1 MTKQELIQFLN
12 KCIETLDE
20 FIGICK
26 SDVEINEVVDI
37 DKATSNIEIIKRW
50 MGKVQN
56 DIDSDTIPVSF
67 YESLKHDVEHNIPT
81 KYYTSFRPNE
91 SKLASYR
98 YISEQLS
105 GISNL
110 IEIYSFYKALGFAQ
124 RNTVLVGANGCGKTS
139 LANLLQKSLN
149 VSDGIVIPA
158 QKLLIFPTFAN
169 TPNFASARTH
179 FEKYQK
185 YISNDK
191 VSFDAKGME
200 DYDWTST
207 KSYASEMVKI
217 MGMLLGERQV
227 CINRA
232 SSRYKQ
238 GEQVPTRDFMGV
250 LDDVIDIW
258 NSLIEH
264 RTLMCNDNNELKIK
278 YNDTVYDAHQM
289 SDGERVIIY
298 IAGRVLFA
306 PRNGIIIVDEPELH
320 LHKSIANKLWD
331 ILENKRPDCR
341 FIYFTHDL
349 DFATSRNCQKAW
361 IRNFNYPNK
370 WSIEL
375 ISESEIPEE
384 LLLKLLGSRKPI
396 LFCEGKQ
403 ESLDRRVFEIIYPK
417 FTIQPVGTCKN
428 VINYTRA
435 YNHVANTY
443 CKAFG
448 IIDKDFRT
456 DTQLECLSKDYIFS
470 YDIAEIE
477 NLFLSEDFV
486 NEYASIKHEAINIQ
500 DIKNKVIAE
509 FSNHIESQ
517 ISFYISA
524 YINFTF
530 NESHIRQAST
540 IAGVKANYHDFTSKI
555 NIEKLYTDRKN
566 DLQQIINTNNYAKL
580 ITVANDKGL
589 LKIVAQSFG
598 LKGRDEFLS
607 RALNILEFNPKAQTL
622 LKLHLPSELH

>member
-37 DKATSNIEIIKRW
+37 DKATSNIKIIKRW

-486 NEYASIKHEAINIQ
+486 NEYALIKHEAINIQ

>member
-1 MTKQELIQFLN
+1 
-12 KCIETLDE
+12 
-20 FIGICK
+20 
-26 SDVEINEVVDI
+26 
-37 DKATSNIEIIKRW
+37 

-56 DIDSDTIPVSF
+56 DIDSDTSPVSF

>member
-320 LHKSIANKLWD
+320 LNKSIANKLWD

-607 RALNILEFNPKAQTL
+607 RALNILEFNPNAQTL

>member
-1 MTKQELIQFLN
+1 
-12 KCIETLDE
+12 
-20 FIGICK
+20 
-26 SDVEINEVVDI
+26 
-37 DKATSNIEIIKRW
+37 
-50 MGKVQN
+50 
-56 DIDSDTIPVSF
+56 
-67 YESLKHDVEHNIPT
+67 
-81 KYYTSFRPNE
+81 
-91 SKLASYR
+91 
-98 YISEQLS
+98 
-105 GISNL
+105 
-110 IEIYSFYKALGFAQ
+110 
-124 RNTVLVGANGCGKTS
+124 
-139 LANLLQKSLN
+139 
-149 VSDGIVIPA
+149 
-158 QKLLIFPTFAN
+158 
-169 TPNFASARTH
+169 
-179 FEKYQK
+179 
-185 YISNDK
+185 
-191 VSFDAKGME
+191 
-200 DYDWTST
+200 
-207 KSYASEMVKI
+207 
-217 MGMLLGERQV
+217 
-227 CINRA
+227 
-232 SSRYKQ
+232 
-238 GEQVPTRDFMGV
+238 
-250 LDDVIDIW
+250 
-258 NSLIEH
+258 
-264 RTLMCNDNNELKIK
+264 MCNDNNELKIK

>member
-37 DKATSNIEIIKRW
+37 DKATSNIKIIKRW

-500 DIKNKVIAE
+500 DIKNKVVAE

>member
-37 DKATSNIEIIKRW
+37 DKATSNIKIIKRW

>member
-56 DIDSDTIPVSF
+56 DIDSDTIPVPF

-486 NEYASIKHEAINIQ
+486 NEYASIKHETINIQ

-580 ITVANDKGL
+580 ITVVNDKGL

-607 RALNILEFNPKAQTL
+607 RALNILEFNPNAQTL

>member
-396 LFCEGKQ
+396 LFCWEKQ

-607 RALNILEFNPKAQTL
+607 RALNILEFNPNAQTL

>member
-81 KYYTSFRPNE
+81 KYYTSFRSNE

-607 RALNILEFNPKAQTL
+607 RALNILEFNPNAQTL

>member
-37 DKATSNIEIIKRW
+37 DKATSNIKIIKRW

-169 TPNFASARTH
+169 IPNFASARTH

-306 PRNGIIIVDEPELH
+306 PRNGIIIVDEPELY

>member
-289 SDGERVIIY
+289 SDGESVIIY

-607 RALNILEFNPKAQTL
+607 RALNILEFNPNAQTL

>member
-530 NESHIRQAST
+530 NESHISRQ
-540 IAGVKANYHDFTSKI
+540 V
-555 NIEKLYTDRKN
+555 
-566 DLQQIINTNNYAKL
+566 Q
-580 ITVANDKGL
+580 
-589 LKIVAQSFG
+589 
-598 LKGRDEFLS
+598 
-607 RALNILEFNPKAQTL
+607 
-622 LKLHLPSELH
+622 

>member
-37 DKATSNIEIIKRW
+37 DKATSNIKIIKRW

-598 LKGRDEFLS
+598 LKGHDEFLS

>member
-530 NESHIRQAST
+530 YESHIRQAST

-580 ITVANDKGL
+580 ITVVNDKGL

-607 RALNILEFNPKAQTL
+607 RALNILEFNPNAQTL

>member
-589 LKIVAQSFG
+589 LKIVAQTFG

>member
-607 RALNILEFNPKAQTL
+607 RALNILEFNPNAQTL

>member
-589 LKIVAQSFG
+589 LKIVAQ
-598 LKGRDEFLS
+598 
-607 RALNILEFNPKAQTL
+607 
-622 LKLHLPSELH
+622 

>member
-580 ITVANDKGL
+580 ITVVNDKGL

-607 RALNILEFNPKAQTL
+607 RALNILEFNPNAQTL

>member
-486 NEYASIKHEAINIQ
+486 NEYASIKHETINIQ

-580 ITVANDKGL
+580 ITVVNDKGL

-607 RALNILEFNPKAQTL
+607 RALNILEFNPNAQTL

>member
-67 YESLKHDVEHNIPT
+67 YESLKYDVEHNIPT

-607 RALNILEFNPKAQTL
+607 RALNILEFNPNAQTL

>member
-403 ESLDRRVFEIIYPK
+403 DSLDRRVFEIIYPK

-607 RALNILEFNPKAQTL
+607 RALNILEFNPNAQTL

>member
-110 IEIYSFYKALGFAQ
+110 IEIYSFYKALGFTQ

-589 LKIVAQSFG
+589 LKIVA
-598 LKGRDEFLS
+598 
-607 RALNILEFNPKAQTL
+607 
-622 LKLHLPSELH
+622 

>member
-1 MTKQELIQFLN
+1 MSTHI
-12 KCIETLDE
+12 
-20 FIGICK
+20 
-26 SDVEINEVVDI
+26 
-37 DKATSNIEIIKRW
+37 
-50 MGKVQN
+50 
-56 DIDSDTIPVSF
+56 
-67 YESLKHDVEHNIPT
+67 
-81 KYYTSFRPNE
+81 E

-607 RALNILEFNPKAQTL
+607 RALNILEFNPNAQTL

>member
-207 KSYASEMVKI
+207 KSYASEVVKI

-598 LKGRDEFLS
+598 LKGVMNSYLG
-607 RALNILEFNPKAQTL
+607 
-622 LKLHLPSELH
+622 H

>member
-91 SKLASYR
+91 SKLASYQ

-456 DTQLECLSKDYIFS
+456 DTQLECLSKDCIFS

-607 RALNILEFNPKAQTL
+607 RALNILEFNPNAQTL

>member
-448 IIDKDFRT
+448 IIDKDFST

>member
-37 DKATSNIEIIKRW
+37 DKAASNIEIIKRW

-91 SKLASYR
+91 SKLASYQ

-555 NIEKLYTDRKN
+555 NIEKLYTDREN

-607 RALNILEFNPKAQTL
+607 RALNILEFNPNAQTL

>member
-1 MTKQELIQFLN
+1 MIKQGLIQFLN

-20 FIGICK
+20 FIEICK

-81 KYYTSFRPNE
+81 KYYTSFGPNE

-105 GISNL
+105 GINNL

-169 TPNFASARTH
+169 TPNFANARTH

-207 KSYASEMVKI
+207 KSFASEMVKV

-238 GEQVPTRDFMGV
+238 GEQVPSRDFRGI

-278 YNDTVYDAHQM
+278 HNDTVYDAHQM

-331 ILENKRPDCR
+331 ILESKRPDCR

-349 DFATSRNCQKAW
+349 DFATSRNCQKGW
-361 IRNFNYPNK
+361 IRKFNYPNK

-396 LFCEGKQ
+396 LFCEGKP
-403 ESLDRRVFEIIYPK
+403 ESLDRRVFEIIYPH

-435 YNHVANTY
+435 YNQVTNTY

-456 DTQLECLSKDYIFS
+456 DAQLESLSKDYIFS

-486 NEYASIKHEAINIQ
+486 NEYASIKHETINIE
-500 DIKNKVIAE
+500 DVKNKVIAE

-517 ISFYISA
+517 ISFYIAA

-540 IAGVKANYHDFTSKI
+540 IDGLKANYHDFTSKI
-555 NIEKLYTDRKN
+555 NIEKLYTDRKY
-566 DLQQIINTNNYAKL
+566 DLQQIIDTNNYAKL

-589 LKIVAQSFG
+589 LKIIAQSFG
-598 LKGRDEFLS
+598 LKGRDEFIP
-607 RALNILEFNPKAQTL
+607 RALNVLEFDPNAQAL
-622 LKLHLPSELH
+622 IKLHLPSELH

>member
-37 DKATSNIEIIKRW
+37 DKATSNIKIIKRW

-589 LKIVAQSFG
+589 LKIVAQLFG

>member
-1 MTKQELIQFLN
+1 
-12 KCIETLDE
+12 
-20 FIGICK
+20 
-26 SDVEINEVVDI
+26 
-37 DKATSNIEIIKRW
+37 

>member
-91 SKLASYR
+91 SKLASYQ

-555 NIEKLYTDRKN
+555 NIEKLYTDREN

-607 RALNILEFNPKAQTL
+607 RALNILEFNPNAQTL

>member
-37 DKATSNIEIIKRW
+37 DKATSNIKIIKRW

-258 NSLIEH
+258 NSLIER

>member
-37 DKATSNIEIIKRW
+37 DKATSNIKIIKRW

-264 RTLMCNDNNELKIK
+264 RTLMCNDNNELRIK
-278 YNDTVYDAHQM
+278 YNDTVYDAHQI

>member
-349 DFATSRNCQKAW
+349 DFATSRNCQKAL

-435 YNHVANTY
+435 YNHDANTY

-540 IAGVKANYHDFTSKI
+540 IAGVKANYHDSTSKI

-607 RALNILEFNPKAQTL
+607 RALNILEFNPNAQTL

>member
-20 FIGICK
+20 FIEICK

-232 SSRYKQ
+232 LSRYKQ
-238 GEQVPTRDFMGV
+238 EEQVPTRDFMGV

>member
-509 FSNHIESQ
+509 FSNHKSML
-517 ISFYISA
+517 A
-524 YINFTF
+524 
-530 NESHIRQAST
+530 
-540 IAGVKANYHDFTSKI
+540 
-555 NIEKLYTDRKN
+555 
-566 DLQQIINTNNYAKL
+566 
-580 ITVANDKGL
+580 
-589 LKIVAQSFG
+589 
-598 LKGRDEFLS
+598 
-607 RALNILEFNPKAQTL
+607 
-622 LKLHLPSELH
+622 